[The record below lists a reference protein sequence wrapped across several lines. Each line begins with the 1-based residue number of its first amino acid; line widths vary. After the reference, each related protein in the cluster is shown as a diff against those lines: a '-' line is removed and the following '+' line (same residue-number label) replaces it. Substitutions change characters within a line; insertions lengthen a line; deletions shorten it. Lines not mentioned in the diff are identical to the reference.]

1 MTPIVDENINHHPS
15 RPRMGAEAMAKV
27 LTSQLDALDHAER
40 DSVLRIF
47 RRQAQRP
54 FTDPPTELYQ
64 WLEGMDEFNRSE
76 TFTLLQHIIA
86 SAPSLPR

>member
-1 MTPIVDENINHHPS
+1 MTPIADESSNHPPA
-15 RPRMGAEAMAKV
+15 RPQMGAEAMADV
-27 LTSQLDALDHAER
+27 LASQLNALDHAER
-40 DSVLRIF
+40 GSVLRLL

-54 FTDPPTELYQ
+54 FTDPPTELYH